1 MASDASRSPTDILSI
16 SLTTNPL
23 NIVFP
28 VCLLLAFLLLHWRR
42 KSSPTLPDL
51 PWVARNDRAWVLCD
65 LRTRLWCSI
74 NYEEALRRAYDQYAR
89 HNKPCI
95 LATLDGEVVLLP
107 PSNTSWLI
115 AQPDNVL
122 SVNGAHKHILQTRYT
137 FPKPE
142 IMDPTVHFGLF
153 PLLLTLASS
162 VLGPETWHFLSPV
175 ALYLNLAD
183 ASCPLLDVIKSELTR
198 QVFNVTPEVCDELAA
213 AVDQIWGSEA
223 DPDFEYY
230 PDADG
235 WKTVV
240 LFDSLTKII
249 ARISNRVFV
258 GLPLCRDEEYL
269 KNAIGFAEDIAFS
282 ATILRLFPGILRPL
296 VSRIV
301 TSSNRKHTRAYTEIL
316 TPEILRRQGLQ
327 DVTTSDSEA
336 EHKNSETE
344 RPGDTAKNDFLQW
357 LLTRSLTKSYLSPD
371 EADPQIICARLLHV
385 NFASVHTTSFIGTNA
400 LLDILAAPRNE
411 RVLETL
417 RQEAWD
423 NMEPD
428 AGSGQASRMWSRT
441 AIAKMHY
448 LDSALRESSRR
459 ASIIG
464 VGVNQKVVAPGG
476 ITTPDGIHV
485 PEGCMVATHSWG
497 CHNDETL
504 YEGADKYKAFRFV
517 ELRDRVSSGLGD
529 GDRDRADR
537 EKEYLDKAHLSFIAT
552 SPSYLGFGHGRHAC
566 PGRFFAAQE
575 LKLLL
580 AYLLSRYEIQMV
592 MEGGLGGNW
601 NGKGIRPECYWAGP
615 NHVPPM
621 SAKVRVRRRKEFQ

>member
-1 MASDASRSPTDILSI
+1 MASDAARSPADILSV
-16 SLTTNPL
+16 SLTTTSL

-28 VCLLLAFLLLHWRR
+28 VCLLLAFLLLRWRR
-42 KSSPTLPDL
+42 KSNPTLPDL
-51 PWVARNDRAWVLCD
+51 PWVARNDRAWVLRN

-115 AQPDNVL
+115 AQPDDVL

-142 IMDPTVHFGLF
+142 IMDPTVHF
-153 PLLLTLASS
+153 
-162 VLGPETWHFLSPV
+162 
-175 ALYLNLAD
+175 
-183 ASCPLLDVIKSELTR
+183 DVIKSELTR
-198 QVFNVTPEVCDELAA
+198 QVFNVTPEVCDELAT

-230 PDADG
+230 SDADG

-258 GLPLCRDEEYL
+258 GLPLWSIAVFSRRQFTSVVFIVQNANQAWPAGRDEEYL

-296 VSRIV
+296 VSLIV

-316 TPEILRRQGLQ
+316 TPEILRRQRLQ
-327 DVTTSDSEA
+327 DVTTADSKA
-336 EHKNSETE
+336 EHKDSETE
-344 RPGDTAKNDFLQW
+344 QPEDTAKNDFLQW
-357 LLTRSLTKSYLSPD
+357 LLTRSLTKSYPSPD

-417 RQEAWD
+417 RQEALD

-428 AGSGQASRMWSRT
+428 ARSGPASRMWSRT

-476 ITTPDGIHV
+476 ITTPDGTHV

-517 ELRDRVSSGLGD
+517 ELRDKVSSGLGD